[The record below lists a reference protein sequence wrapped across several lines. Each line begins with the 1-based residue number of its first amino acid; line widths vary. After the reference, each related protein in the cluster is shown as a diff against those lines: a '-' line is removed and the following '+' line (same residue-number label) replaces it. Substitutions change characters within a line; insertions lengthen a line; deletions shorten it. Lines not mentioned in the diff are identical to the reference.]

1 MTLRVLHLAGSAVS
15 DFHSDLSLLYAR
27 DCFAATADPARYE
40 FLAAVVRP
48 DGSWRLPA
56 DLGAEAIA
64 AAPPLTVGEAVS
76 HLAAA
81 GIDVAVPQLFCL
93 PGMTSYRALLDVLG
107 IPYVGNAPNA
117 MALGAHKA
125 RARAVVAAAGVGVPR
140 GEVLRAGERPTL
152 APPVVVKPVDADNSQ
167 GISLVREPGEYDA
180 ALRSAF
186 ARATEVLVEEYVEL
200 GREVRCG
207 VVERHTEHG
216 VELVA
221 LPLEEYAVDPVGK
234 PIRGEDDKLRREPD
248 GDLGLVAKD
257 AEHAWILDPGDPDNA
272 ADPVIAAVQEAARRC
287 HEALGCRDYSL
298 FDFRID
304 PDGQPWF
311 LEAGLYCSFARTSV
325 VAVMAGAAG
334 IGLDELLAEM
344 IGHHVPAAGGPAARR
359 TGEDHP

>member
-15 DFHSDLSLLYAR
+15 DFHGDLSLLYAR

-56 DLGAEAIA
+56 DLGAAAIA

-76 HLAAA
+76 HLVAA
-81 GIDVAVPQLFCL
+81 GVDVVVPQLFCL

-107 IPYVGNAPNA
+107 IPYVGNTPDA

-125 RARAVVAAAGVGVPR
+125 RARAVVAAVGVAVPR
-140 GEVLRAGERPTL
+140 GEVLRAGDRPTL

-167 GISLVREPGEYDA
+167 GISLVREPAEYDA
-180 ALRSAF
+180 ALGSAF
-186 ARATEVLVEEYVEL
+186 AHATEVLVEEYVEL

-207 VVERHTEHG
+207 VVERHTEDG

-221 LPLEEYAVDPVGK
+221 LPLEEYAVDPVDK
-234 PIRGEDDKLRREPD
+234 PIRGEDDKLRRDPD

-257 AEHAWILDPGDPDNA
+257 AEHAWILDPDDPD
-272 ADPVIAAVQEAARRC
+272 PVVAAVQEAARRC
-287 HEALGCRDYSL
+287 HRALGCRDYSL
-298 FDFRID
+298 FDFRVD

-344 IGHHVPAAGGPAARR
+344 ITHHVPAADGPTTRP
-359 TGEDHP
+359 TGEDRP